1 MSRSTRLIHLFWL
14 NRWFTDTQILHGE
27 AVSWCMQFNITISCS
42 TFLFHSEVW
51 LRWYNKTGVDFTSM
65 EKVVPS
71 VIVSTKH
78 SLPCLAITVKGGAT
92 ASWYFFFFF
101 SLLACFWHILHK
113 TGKYCTKLNAPW
125 SAAFMQN
132 ARANV
137 LLAGAVTY
145 TWPSYSCNSLY
156 TKQVQDLCSGSI
168 ALDPK
173 YVMAQMLRAIR
184 AIP

>member
-1 MSRSTRLIHLFWL
+1 MWKSNVHRETRDYSTKCCMSRSTRLIHLFWL

-92 ASWYFFFFF
+92 ASWYFFFF
-101 SLLACFWHILHK
+101 SLSSLASDTF
-113 TGKYCTKLNAPW
+113 CTKQASTVLNW
-125 SAAFMQN
+125 MHHE
-132 ARANV
+132 V
-137 LLAGAVTY
+137 LL
-145 TWPSYSCNSLY
+145 
-156 TKQVQDLCSGSI
+156 LC
-168 ALDPK
+168 K
-173 YVMAQMLRAIR
+173 MREQMCY
-184 AIP
+184 